1 MPNNPDVHS
10 MTVLINSI
18 AINGFR
24 ALTDLRMDGL
34 GRVNLITGKN
44 NSGKSSLLEAIRV
57 LATGAAPST
66 LSEILEYREEL
77 DSAKDAEQGYV
88 PADIAPVC
96 NLFTGFP
103 SLGTRGRGFTIA
115 ASGSL
120 AAQLSKVEVSI
131 DWFVRKEDPT
141 GQRFSY
147 EPVPAD
153 ALEQTEAFP
162 ALVLHI
168 AGRRRVVL
176 VDRMRRGYPS
186 RVDADA
192 SAVPCVYLDPFSSRS
207 TNDLGSLWDAIAL
220 TDAEQHIV
228 KALQVI
234 SADIQAVSVIGS
246 GQGRYRS
253 RTAIAKSTGY
263 ASRVPL
269 RTFGDGVNRLFGVFL
284 SLCNA
289 RNGVLLVDE
298 IENGLHYSIQSD
310 IWRAIFR
317 LASDLDAQ
325 VFATTHSWDC
335 VHAFQEAASESP
347 QEGALVR
354 LTRQEDRIM
363 PTLFTETDLE
373 VVTRDLIEV
382 R

>member
-1 MPNNPDVHS
+1 

-66 LSEILEYREEL
+66 LSEILDYREEL
-77 DSAKDAEQGYV
+77 DSAKDAEQGYIA
-88 PADIAPVC
+88 ADIAPVC

-103 SLGTRGRGFTIA
+103 SLGACGRGFAIA
-115 ASGSL
+115 ATGSL
-120 AAQLSKVEVSI
+120 TAQLSKVDVSI
-131 DWFVRKEDPT
+131 DWFVRKEDPN

-153 ALEQTEAFP
+153 ALDQSEAFP

-168 AGRRRVVL
+168 AGRRRVL
-176 VDRMRRGYPS
+176 PMDRMHRRYPS

-207 TNDLGSLWDAIAL
+207 ANDLGQLWDAIAL

-234 SADIQAVSVIGS
+234 SEDIQAVSVIGS
-246 GQGRYRS
+246 DQGRYRS
-253 RTAIAKSTGY
+253 RTAIAKSTRH

-269 RTFGDGVNRLFGVFL
+269 RTFGDGVNRVFGVFL

-347 QEGALVR
+347 QEGTLVR
-354 LTRQEDRIM
+354 LTRQEDRIT

-373 VVTRDLIEV
+373 AVTRDLIEV